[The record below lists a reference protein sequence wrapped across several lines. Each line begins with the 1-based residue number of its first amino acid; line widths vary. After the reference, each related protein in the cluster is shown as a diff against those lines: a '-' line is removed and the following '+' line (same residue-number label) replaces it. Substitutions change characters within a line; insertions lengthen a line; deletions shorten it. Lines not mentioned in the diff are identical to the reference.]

1 MKEKIVLL
9 GLTKERGWLYFI
21 DKEGDVSRAK
31 MEPGKRKK
39 VE

>member
-31 MEPGKRKK
+31 MERGKRKK